1 MTPVGIALIVDC
13 FPRVV
18 EDLIPGGSTIAVEKR
33 VRVNEQIRISPV
45 RVVDEEGEQLGIM
58 QLDEALS
65 TAGERGLDLVEVA
78 PDARPPVCR
87 IMDYGKYRYQLSR
100 KQREA
105 RKKQHQVHLKEVKFR
120 PGTEDHDFEFKVR
133 HARRFIEEGN
143 KVKVTVMFRGRQ
155 ISHPEVGRGVLDRVA
170 NALEDEAKIESSPS
184 MDGRT
189 LTMILAPK

>member
-1 MTPVGIALIVDC
+1 MSVALIVDC

-18 EDLIPGGSTIAVEKR
+18 EDLIRGGETIAVEKR

-45 RVVDEEGEQLGIM
+45 RVVDEEGEQLGIL
-58 QLDEALS
+58 QLDEALA
-65 TAGERGLDLVEVA
+65 TADDRGLDLVEVA

-155 ISHPEVGRGVLDRVA
+155 ISHPEVGRDVLERVA
-170 NALEDEAKIESSPS
+170 NALEDEAKVESSPS

>member
-1 MTPVGIALIVDC
+1 MSLALIVDC

-18 EDLIPGGSTIAVEKR
+18 EDLIRGGETIAVEKR

-45 RVVDEEGEQLGIM
+45 RVVDEEGEQLGIL
-58 QLDEALS
+58 QLEEALA
-65 TAGERGLDLVEVA
+65 TADDRGLDLVEVA

-155 ISHPEVGRGVLDRVA
+155 ISHPEVGRDVLERVA
-170 NALEDEAKIESSPS
+170 NALEDEAKVESSPS

>member
-1 MTPVGIALIVDC
+1 MSLALIVDC

-18 EDLIPGGSTIAVEKR
+18 EDLIRGGETIAVEKR

-45 RVVDEEGEQLGIM
+45 RVVDEEGEQLGIL
-58 QLDEALS
+58 QLDEALA
-65 TAGERGLDLVEVA
+65 TADDRGLDLVEVA

-155 ISHPEVGRGVLDRVA
+155 ISHPEVGRDVLERVA
-170 NALEDEAKIESSPS
+170 NALEDEAKVESSPS